1 AGCIGFTWDGIYI
14 GATASV
20 PLRNVMILSAII
32 FFASYLIFNK
42 IIGIQA
48 LWLGYTLHLVIRSV
62 LMTAMAKKEV
72 LGKVL

>member
-1 AGCIGFTWDGIYI
+1 
-14 GATASV
+14 
-20 PLRNVMILSAII
+20 
-32 FFASYLIFNK
+32 
-42 IIGIQA
+42 